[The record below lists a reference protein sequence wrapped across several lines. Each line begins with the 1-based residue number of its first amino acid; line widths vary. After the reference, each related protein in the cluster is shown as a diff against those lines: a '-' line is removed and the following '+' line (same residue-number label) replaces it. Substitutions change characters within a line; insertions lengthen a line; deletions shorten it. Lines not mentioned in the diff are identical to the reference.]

1 MLFNAFFQIYQVE
14 LARVTCEVERRQRE
28 KEARM
33 EKQRKMEAERN
44 KAALDRA
51 LAPAYRPSGRRPM
64 FRSNV
69 QKNVK
74 TK

>member
-1 MLFNAFFQIYQVE
+1 M
-14 LARVTCEVERRQRE
+14 ERRQRE